1 MGHPVHGLTNPT
13 QPHTLPQ
20 VTLRNKLWTYLGF
33 WATGVSLIMPGA
45 MLPAIT
51 HAWHLTD
58 RGAGAM
64 LFCVYFGASLGALL
78 VRGTLQRLIAIY
90 SLLLCAAALWASTTT
105 WPQLPA
111 LIWGMGLG
119 TVMTSTSILFK
130 QQQASAAALV
140 RLNFVWA
147 IGALLAPA
155 LVTQALRTGSPR
167 GVLLSFAGFWA
178 LYGAITWLMSRS
190 SKTQITAP
198 RLDANASMLQG
209 LRGVPTAL
217 IIATIL
223 APGIEAACSGWL
235 STYADRYAMRLAI
248 TIAAPSCFW
257 AGLLLSRAMAFLP
270 GADRYLETRWRWLPL
285 LVLAGTAGLLL
296 PLQSAWMLTCAFL
309 VGFGL
314 GPLYPALLSKVLDRR
329 QNNTIF
335 FLAGVASSAL
345 PWLTGQVSAFS
356 HSLRWGMV
364 VPVLGA
370 GTLFVLAFGVETTD
384 SNGQD

>member
-1 MGHPVHGLTNPT
+1 M
-13 QPHTLPQ
+13 
-20 VTLRNKLWTYLGF
+20 TLRNKLWTYLGF

-64 LFCVYFGASLGALL
+64 LFCVYFGSSLGALL
-78 VRGTLQRLIAIY
+78 VRGTLQRLIATY
-90 SLLLCAAALWASTTT
+90 SLLLCVAAALWASTTT

-111 LIWGMGLG
+111 LLWGIGLG

-130 QQQASAAALV
+130 QQQASAVALV

-147 IGALLAPA
+147 VGALLAPTV
-155 LVTQALRTGSPR
+155 VTQALRTGSPR
-167 GVLLSFAGFWA
+167 TVLLAFAIFWA
-178 LYGAITWLMSRS
+178 IYAAGTWLMTGS
-190 SKTQITAP
+190 STSQLTAP
-198 RLDANASMLQG
+198 RLDANASLLQG

-285 LVLAGTAGLLL
+285 LVLAGTGGLLL
-296 PLQSAWMLTCAFL
+296 PLQSAWMLTCAFCT
-309 VGFGL
+309 GFGL

-335 FLAGVASSAL
+335 FLAGAASSAL

-356 HSLRWGMV
+356 HSLRWGMM

-370 GTLFVLAFGVETTD
+370 LTMLMVILQEVGSEY
-384 SNGQD
+384 SES

>member
-1 MGHPVHGLTNPT
+1 M
-13 QPHTLPQ
+13 
-20 VTLRNKLWTYLGF
+20 TLRNKLWIYLGF

-51 HAWHLTD
+51 RAWHLTD

-78 VRGTLQRLIAIY
+78 VRGTLQRLIATY
-90 SLLLCAAALWASTTT
+90 GLLLFAAATLWASTAN

-111 LIWGMGLG
+111 LVWGIGLG
-119 TVMTSTSILFK
+119 TVMTATSILFK

-147 IGALLAPA
+147 IGALLAPV

-167 GVLLSFAGFWA
+167 GVLLSFAAFWA
-178 LYGAITWLMSRS
+178 LYGIGTWL
-190 SKTQITAP
+190 TAGQQTTAP
-198 RLDANASMLQG
+198 TLAANASLLQG
-209 LRGVPTAL
+209 LRGVPVAL
-217 IIATIL
+217 VIATIL

-235 STYADRYAMRLAI
+235 STYADRYAMRLAV

-285 LVLAGTAGLLL
+285 LVLAGTGGLLL
-296 PLQSAWMLTCAFL
+296 PLQSTWILTCAFCT
-309 VGFGL
+309 GFGL

-335 FLAGVASSAL
+335 FLAGIASSAL

-356 HSLRWGMV
+356 HSLRWGMM
-364 VPVLGA
+364 VPVLGG
-370 GTLFVLAFGVETTD
+370 GTLAVLAMRVRGAHST
-384 SNGQD
+384 S